1 MERLYQLEHEGKKE
15 KKRWVCL
22 LNMRAKEVDQ
32 KGNAQTKKR
41 DNP

>member
-1 MERLYQLEHEGKKE
+1 MERLYQLEHEGKK
-15 KKRWVCL
+15 KKKWVCL

-32 KGNAQTKKR
+32 KGNAQTKKQ